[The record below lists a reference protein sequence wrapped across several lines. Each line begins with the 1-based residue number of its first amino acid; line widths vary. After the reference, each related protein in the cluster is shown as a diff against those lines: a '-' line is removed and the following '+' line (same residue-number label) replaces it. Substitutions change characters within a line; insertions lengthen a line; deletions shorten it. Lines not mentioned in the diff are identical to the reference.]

1 MRRKDRLPIGSSSQL
16 PFSISDDQCE
26 KIERE
31 SGFTIPPDLRSA
43 VVAKTQTMRWRSE
56 AWQFALPTREAM
68 KRIDRIKWAAVEWR
82 ESTHGLPDEVDEV
95 RALIMSVDDYERV
108 ERVINPF
115 MNFVVASCDKALR
128 ELESDL
134 ASKEAQD
141 ARHPWEDWIVELTDC
156 FDHYG
161 LPTGASKDIDKAK
174 PGRRPS
180 KFVIFI
186 RELQQL
192 IEPQYR
198 QHTHS
203 DEALTAAINRARSL
217 REGDQTRQDEPR
229 ESEQTPIGTRTEDP
243 PSK

>member
-1 MRRKDRLPIGSSSQL
+1 MVMARRKDRVPIGSSSQV
-16 PFSISDDQCE
+16 PFSISDDQWE

-31 SGFTIPPDLRSA
+31 SEVTIPPDLRSA
-43 VVAKTQTMRWRSE
+43 VVAKTQTMCWRSE
-56 AWQFALPTREAM
+56 AWQSALPTREAI
-68 KRIDRIKWAAVEWR
+68 KRIARIKRAAVEWLG
-82 ESTHGLPDEVDEV
+82 STDRLPDEVDEV
-95 RALIMSVDDYERV
+95 RALLMSVDDYEQV

-115 MNFVVASCDKALR
+115 MNFVVASCDKALLV
-128 ELESDL
+128 LESDL

-141 ARHPWEDWIVELTDC
+141 ASHPWDDWIVELTKL
-156 FDHYG
+156 FKHHR
-161 LPTGASKDIDKAK
+161 LPFSAPKDVDKAK

-203 DEALTAAINRARSL
+203 DEALAAAITRARSL
-217 REGDQTRQDEPR
+217 REG
-229 ESEQTPIGTRTEDP
+229 G
-243 PSK
+243 